1 MSVTK
6 AQAIEELKRRGVS
19 LGPTKEQAI
28 AELKRRGAYQEPRSI
43 GKSLAKGAR
52 NVAAGLM
59 EIPDLLATPIREG
72 LNLGAKALGSDYRFK
87 PMSENVAEGIDRAT
101 EGYTAPET
109 DQDKIIESVTR
120 SLASLPAGGLMGKA
134 LAASMPRL
142 GSVLKGSSEITPGNI
157 GATAGSSALMQEALN
172 ENPDDTLAAI
182 GSGLAG
188 GIGGGLAG
196 GLGGMTSSAFARG
209 FSNADLP
216 KGQTRTLGQSL
227 IQGAKNVGHEAKELS
242 RVTGEKLGNLIG
254 IKPGRAEDFQI
265 AGVNPL
271 MADVTDSKI
280 AKMMTHALERLP
292 FTGKPIEQAKAVQR
306 AAIEEGLDINNS
318 LSRRRAGALASEG
331 ATSYKESKETLHN
344 PIFAKIETDL
354 ERMPDTNVSVNHT
367 MGFFEQLAKK
377 NKNGLMDKKFAGTP
391 VGKELNE
398 LRKEASIYAGEIPYE
413 SLKQTLDGIN
423 DKITTHGLIG
433 KSSQGKL
440 KHLADV
446 IAQDIDASLETKF
459 KALGGDAYS
468 NWKKGRHLYREY
480 VTNDVPNL
488 NEMFKKDKKG
498 AINLFEDLVGN
509 NKVSGAKAKLIYSQ
523 LDEKDQM
530 DLMNSFQKRLGSQA
544 DGPWSLA
551 KWGTEFRKLDD
562 EARDI
567 ILSPLNAA
575 NKKKVEAIA
584 DVVGHMKDTLR
595 EANSS
600 GSGYYG
606 TLTALGAAAWKA
618 AESAVMD
625 NFVPA
630 ASLGIMMLVG
640 RLGAHALSNPKIINW
655 AYQGM
660 RSKDLSHYMRHLSRL
675 EHMGGIH
682 RTVKTEVQRFIND
695 INEAPTG
702 QQKHKPKIT
711 IYNTPTGQP
720 FK

>member
-6 AQAIEELKRRGVS
+6 AQAIAELKRRGVS

-72 LNLGAKALGSDYRFK
+72 LNLGSKALGSDYRFK

-109 DQDKIIESVTR
+109 DQDKTIESVTR
-120 SLASLPAGGLMGKA
+120 SLASLPAGGLLGKG

-142 GSVLKGSSEITPGNI
+142 GSALKGSSVITPGNI

-227 IQGAKNVGHEAKELS
+227 LQGAKNVGHEAKELS
-242 RVTGEKLGNLIG
+242 QVAGEKFGNLTG
-254 IKPGRAEDFQI
+254 IKPGRVEDFEI

-271 MADVTDSKI
+271 MSDVTDNKLI
-280 AKMMTHALERLP
+280 KMGTHSLENLP
-292 FTGKPIEQAKAVQR
+292 FSHSIVGDAKKQQYSQMKDA
-306 AAIEEGLDINNS
+306 LDVDNA
-318 LSRRRAGALASEG
+318 LTRRRAGALASEG
-331 ATSYKESKETLHN
+331 AKSYKESKEALHN
-344 PIFAKIETDL
+344 PIFARIEADL
-354 ERMPDTNVSVNHT
+354 ERMPDTNVRPSHT
-367 MGFFEQLAKK
+367 LGFFEQLVKK
-377 NKNGLMDKKFAGTP
+377 NKNGLMDKKFASTP

-398 LRKEASIYAGEIPYE
+398 LRKEASIYGGEIPYE
-413 SLKQTLDGIN
+413 SLKQTLENIN

-433 KSSQGKL
+433 KNSQGKL

-446 IAQDIDASLETKF
+446 IAQDIDSSLETKF

-480 VTNDVPNL
+480 VTDDVPNL

-498 AINLFEDLVGN
+498 AISLFEDLVGN
-509 NKVSGAKAKLIYSQ
+509 NKVSGAKAKLIISQ
-523 LDEKDQM
+523 LDEKDQV

-544 DGPWSLA
+544 DGPWSMA
-551 KWGTEFRKLDD
+551 RWGTEFKKLDD
-562 EARDI
+562 EAKDI
-567 ILSPLNAA
+567 ILSPLSSA
-575 NKKKVEAIA
+575 NKKKVEALA
-584 DVVGHMKDTLR
+584 DVADHIKDTLR

-600 GSGYYG
+600 KTGYYTTLGGLVSTNTLALANGNFSIPASTLG
-606 TLTALGAAAWKA
+606 TLLLGK
-618 AESAVMD
+618 
-625 NFVPA
+625 
-630 ASLGIMMLVG
+630 I
-640 RLGAHALSNPKIINW
+640 GAHAITNPKIINW

-695 INEAPTG
+695 INEAR
-702 QQKHKPKIT
+702 H
-711 IYNTPTGQP
+711 
-720 FK
+720 

>member
-19 LGPTKEQAI
+19 VGPTKEQAI

-109 DQDKIIESVTR
+109 DQDKTIESVTR
-120 SLASLPAGGLMGKA
+120 SLASLLAGGLMGKG

-142 GSVLKGSSEITPGNI
+142 GSALKGSSAITPGNI

-196 GLGGMTSSAFARG
+196 GATSALSRAGR
-209 FSNADLP
+209 
-216 KGQTRTLGQSL
+216 R
-227 IQGAKNVGHEAKELS
+227 ELS
-242 RVTGEKLGNLIG
+242 QVAGEKLGNLTG
-254 IKPGRAEDFQI
+254 IKPGRVEDFQI

-271 MADVTDSKI
+271 LADVTDNKI
-280 AKMMTHALERLP
+280 AKMMTHTLEHTP
-292 FTGKPIEQAKAVQR
+292 FTGKPIEQAKAAQR

-331 ATSYKESKETLHN
+331 ATSYKESKEALHN

-398 LRKEASIYAGEIPYE
+398 LRKEASIYGGEIPYE
-413 SLKQTLDGIN
+413 SLKQTLENLN

-433 KSSQGKL
+433 KTSQGKL

-446 IAQDIDASLETKF
+446 IAQDIDSSLETKF

-567 ILSPLNAA
+567 ILSPLRAP

-600 GSGYYG
+600 KSGYYG
-606 TLTALGAAAWKA
+606 TLTALSAAAWKS
-618 AESAVMD
+618 AESAVMG
-625 NFVPA
+625 NFMPG
-630 ASLGIMMLVG
+630 ASLATMMLVG
-640 RLGAHALSNPKIINW
+640 KLGAHALSNPKIINW

-695 INEAPTG
+695 INEA
-702 QQKHKPKIT
+702 HH
-711 IYNTPTGQP
+711 
-720 FK
+720 